1 MVSKIRVRIEN
12 YPKHRGES
20 IIIIIIIIIFPLSLL
35 FRVHS
40 KLNNNIKKLKF
51 KIKVKKKYQ
60 EGRSNIQHSSQN
72 EIWEYILTKH
82 NDEKKKK
89 INFCQLSYVSLD
101 FHCFLLLNNLRG
113 VW

>member
-20 IIIIIIIIIFPLSLL
+20 IIIIIIIIFPLSLL

-72 EIWEYILTKH
+72 EI
-82 NDEKKKK
+82 
-89 INFCQLSYVSLD
+89 
-101 FHCFLLLNNLRG
+101 
-113 VW
+113 

>member
-20 IIIIIIIIIFPLSLL
+20 IIIIIIIFPLSLL

-72 EIWEYILTKH
+72 EI
-82 NDEKKKK
+82 
-89 INFCQLSYVSLD
+89 
-101 FHCFLLLNNLRG
+101 
-113 VW
+113 

>member
-12 YPKHRGES
+12 YTKHRGES
-20 IIIIIIIIIFPLSLL
+20 IIIIIFPLSFL

-72 EIWEYILTKH
+72 EI
-82 NDEKKKK
+82 
-89 INFCQLSYVSLD
+89 
-101 FHCFLLLNNLRG
+101 
-113 VW
+113 